1 MANPLPAL
9 QQRIHQLLSTASVS
23 SVSPQWDMGNRP
35 VIDLL
40 ANWFAELGFT
50 CHIQDLGN
58 HKANLIACKGSGP
71 GGLVLSGHSDTVPFD
86 EQLWSCDPLS
96 ATEKEDKI
104 YGLGSADMKSFFAL
118 IIEAVMPL
126 LEQDFQQPLIV
137 LATADEESSMS
148 GARALSQVTNEQGKY
163 LGQAK
168 AAIIGEPT
176 GLKPIN
182 MHFQSKVEAWMKQKK
197 ECTYVYIYIYTY
209 T

>member
-40 ANWFAELGFT
+40 ANWFTELGFT

-86 EQLWSCDPLS
+86 EQLWSSDPLS
-96 ATEKEDKI
+96 ATEKDDKI

-126 LEQDFQQPLIV
+126 LLFVLFLQRGVAFLLYVCCFCFATPSSRQQL
-137 LATADEESSMS
+137 SSGIFTSLFFSMAS
-148 GARALSQVTNEQGKY
+148 MN
-163 LGQAK
+163 
-168 AAIIGEPT
+168 
-176 GLKPIN
+176 
-182 MHFQSKVEAWMKQKK
+182 
-197 ECTYVYIYIYTY
+197 
-209 T
+209 